1 MAKKTR
7 SGVMGVSVMRMP
19 MASWMA
25 FRIAGVVGMVAGS
38 ATPLAPNGPRGS
50 GTSTISHSM
59 SGTSMAV
66 GTR

>member
-1 MAKKTR
+1 M
-7 SGVMGVSVMRMP
+7 M
-19 MASWMA
+19 
-25 FRIAGVVGMVAGS
+25 AGVVGMVAGS
-38 ATPLAPNGPRGS
+38 ATPLAPYGPLGS